1 MTPPGDSDSERPAD
15 VDGKGTTDGDDR
27 TDMEGRAD
35 GAEPE
40 GRADGAD
47 GSGAVAEQRV
57 DPAEAF
63 AALSDPLRVDML
75 RELATAH
82 RAREVES
89 VGFADLRKR
98 VGVRDSGRFRYHLN
112 ELRDTFVRK
121 TDDGYRLTVTG
132 VETVAAILAGTY
144 THGGTLGPAPID
156 SDCSECGADA
166 VAVYRDGRCSV
177 SCGNDHSLF
186 GWTLPP
192 AAAADATLPEVVS
205 RSELFARQAIERGLA
220 GVCPKCSAPVE
231 PRVVV
236 EDDDAEPVDGGAD
249 EPTGPVPGLRVSC
262 ETCGG
267 RLVGP
272 VGFCLLVDP
281 AVEAFY
287 RRHDRPLDA
296 LHVWEPPFVADDE
309 AVEVVSRDPL
319 RVVIEVTLDGDR
331 LAVTVDESGAVSVR
345 DG

>member
-1 MTPPGDSDSERPAD
+1 MTGTHSGDTEEPDEPAD
-15 VDGKGTTDGDDR
+15 TAGTAADDVSDGT
-27 TDMEGRAD
+27 AD
-35 GAEPE
+35 SSESA
-40 GRADGAD
+40 
-47 GSGAVAEQRV
+47 AVAEQRV

-63 AALSDPLRVDML
+63 AALSDPLRVDIL

-89 VGFADLRKR
+89 VGFAALRKR

-112 ELRDTFVRK
+112 ELRDNFVRK

-156 SDCSECGADA
+156 SECSECGADA
-166 VAVYRDGRCSV
+166 VAVYRDGRCGV
-177 SCGNDHSLF
+177 SCENDHPLF

-205 RSELFARQAIERGLA
+205 LAELFARQAIERGLA

-231 PRVVV
+231 PRIVD
-236 EDDDAEPVDGGAD
+236 ERDDAEPVD
-249 EPTGPVPGLRVSC
+249 PTPGLRVRC

-296 LHVWEPPFVADDE
+296 LHVWEPAFVADE
-309 AVEVVSRDPL
+309 GAVEVVDRDPL
-319 RVVIEVTLDGDR
+319 RVAVEVTLDGDR
-331 LAVTVDESGAVSVR
+331 LAVTVDESGGVSVR
-345 DG
+345 D